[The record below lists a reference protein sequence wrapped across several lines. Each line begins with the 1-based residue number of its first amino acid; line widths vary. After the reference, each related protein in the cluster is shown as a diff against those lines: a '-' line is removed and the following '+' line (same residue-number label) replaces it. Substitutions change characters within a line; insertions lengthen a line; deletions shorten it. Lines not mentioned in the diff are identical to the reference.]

1 MRRSYDLRVE
11 QSLRRL
17 LLAYA
22 DGSCT
27 GAEAARWAKDALLR
41 GLDTPALRVLAG
53 VHEGCRQDELEGD
66 LRRAATEIGI
76 SWSGQDVAELR
87 RALLCDLAAEILAED
102 APIGPLL
109 DRIHREILVPLGH
122 PEDLR
127 AWCWLWE
134 GNHPVRWTVID
145 QRERDDLARELA
157 KRTLHR

>member
-1 MRRSYDLRVE
+1 ME

-27 GAEAARWAKDALLR
+27 GAEAARWAEDALLR

-53 VHEGCRQDELEGD
+53 VQEGCRQDELEAD
-66 LRRAATEIGI
+66 LRRAATETGI
-76 SWSGQDVAELR
+76 SLSGHDVTELR
-87 RALLCDLAAEILAED
+87 RALLRDFAAEILAED
-102 APIGPLL
+102 VPIDSILE
-109 DRIHREILVPLGH
+109 RIHREILVPLDH

-134 GNHPVRWTVID
+134 GNHPERCHPID
-145 QRERDDLARELA
+145 DRERDDLARELA
-157 KRTLHR
+157 KRMLHR